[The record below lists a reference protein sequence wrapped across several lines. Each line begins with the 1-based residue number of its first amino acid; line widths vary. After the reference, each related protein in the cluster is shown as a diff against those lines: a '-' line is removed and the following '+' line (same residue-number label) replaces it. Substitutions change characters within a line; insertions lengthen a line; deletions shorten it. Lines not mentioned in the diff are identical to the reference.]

1 MFKKAHYIALGTVVL
16 LTLVILKLPRSTAAQ
31 VKLALGGFFLPL
43 FGVAGSTHHLT
54 EKASQAI
61 VPRQKLLQRL
71 GQLETE
77 NQQLQILATQAE
89 DLTRENARLRQ
100 MVGFPKQVPWKA
112 VPAKVVARDPANW
125 WRTIQISKGLREGV
139 TTNSPVLTAEGWL
152 VGRVSE
158 VSYTQSQVVLLGDPD
173 CRVSVM
179 IEETRDHGVIAPSS
193 SSALDNILVDLSYL
207 SRNSLVIPGQ
217 RVITS
222 DYGGI
227 FPKGILVGKIADS
240 RSVGFGLYMEAR
252 VAVAAKLNALEE
264 VFVKL
269 P

>member
-1 MFKKAHYIALGTVVL
+1 
-16 LTLVILKLPRSTAAQ
+16 
-31 VKLALGGFFLPL
+31 
-43 FGVAGSTHHLT
+43 
-54 EKASQAI
+54 
-61 VPRQKLLQRL
+61 
-71 GQLETE
+71 
-77 NQQLQILATQAE
+77 
-89 DLTRENARLRQ
+89 
-100 MVGFPKQVPWKA
+100 
-112 VPAKVVARDPANW
+112 
-125 WRTIQISKGLREGV
+125 
-139 TTNSPVLTAEGWL
+139 
-152 VGRVSE
+152 
-158 VSYTQSQVVLLGDPD
+158 
-173 CRVSVM
+173 M
-179 IEETRDHGVIAPSS
+179 IEETRDHGVIAPAS
-193 SSALDNILVDLSYL
+193 SSALDNILVDLSFL